1 MNKYFDFNILTSLK
15 EKAKEKIKQNE
26 KNNNNNYNIMNNYN
40 KGIEKG
46 YVSFV
51 LHTHLPYIS
60 HPEDDRIF
68 RRIMAF

>member
-1 MNKYFDFNILTSLK
+1 MNKYFDFNILTNLK

-26 KNNNNNYNIMNNYN
+26 KNNNYNYN

-60 HPEDDRIF
+60 HPEDDRIS

>member
-1 MNKYFDFNILTSLK
+1 MNKYFDFNILTNL
-15 EKAKEKIKQNE
+15 KEKIKQNE
-26 KNNNNNYNIMNNYN
+26 KNNNNNYNIMNNYK

>member
-1 MNKYFDFNILTSLK
+1 MNKYFDFNILTSL
-15 EKAKEKIKQNE
+15 KEKIKQNE
-26 KNNNNNYNIMNNYN
+26 KNNNNNYNIMTNYK